1 MIGYGLP
8 RIKDLECPDLFDIQN
23 YGLKSSKSR
32 CPKHGCTKNSFR
44 NSKNK
49 RDTRRIWKKKARAA
63 HGRDLRQRVSEAV
76 E

>member
-8 RIKDLECPDLFDIQN
+8 RIKDLINPDCLDIQN
-23 YGLKSSKSR
+23 YGLKSSISR
-32 CPKHGCTKNSFR
+32 DPKYGCIKNSFR

-63 HGRDLRQRVSEAV
+63 NGRDTRQREREAI

>member
-8 RIKDLECPDLFDIQN
+8 RIQDLINPDTVDVQN
-23 YGLKSSKSR
+23 YGLKSSKVRS
-32 CPKHGCTKNSFR
+32 PKYGCIKNSFR

-63 HGRDLRQRVSEAV
+63 NNRNLRQQERNTV

>member
-8 RIKDLECPDLFDIQN
+8 RIKDLECPDLLDIQN

-32 CPKHGCTKNSFR
+32 DPKYGCRKNSFR
-44 NSKNK
+44 NSRAK
-49 RDTRRIWKKKARAA
+49 RDTRRIWKRKARAA
-63 HGRDLRQRVSEAV
+63 NSRLIRRRELETV